1 MNTPKDSTGGC
12 CPPPPCSADSD
23 KLTPEQ
29 IKNWRN
35 VLLGMLGPYALLMPD
50 EDVQKMRDNMQSH
63 FSEPNDKLCNRG
75 SENEP

>member
-1 MNTPKDSTGGC
+1 MNTPKDSTGGRC
-12 CPPPPCSADSD
+12 LPPLCSADSN

-63 FSEPNDKLCNRG
+63 FSEPNNAITHSR
-75 SENEP
+75 EI